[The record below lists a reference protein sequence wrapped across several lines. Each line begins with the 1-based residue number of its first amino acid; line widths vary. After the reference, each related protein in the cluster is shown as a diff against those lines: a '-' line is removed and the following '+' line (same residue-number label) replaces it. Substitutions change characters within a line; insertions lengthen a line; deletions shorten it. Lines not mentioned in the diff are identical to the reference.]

1 MNEIKSQR
9 NKTEHSF
16 LAKIFHW
23 GFIIFFSYGIYKQID
38 NINQLEDIS
47 LLKSEIIFA
56 FTFLL
61 FLGVRFFYMT
71 KTQKTALPAD
81 TSKTQKLAAKIVH
94 WSMYIC
100 LAGIAGSGLLIGY
113 LFWIGL
119 KDGLLIEFTIYIHEF
134 FVSLIFWLILIH
146 ILAAFY
152 HRLRK
157 DNVWSSMVPFWKE
170 NEN

>member
-1 MNEIKSQR
+1 MNENKNQR

-16 LAKIFHW
+16 LAKTFHW
-23 GFIIFFSYGIYKQID
+23 GFVILFGYGIYKQID

-56 FTFLL
+56 LAFLL
-61 FLGVRFFYMT
+61 FLGVRFLYMT
-71 KTQKTALPAD
+71 KTQKTALPAE

-94 WSMYIC
+94 WSMYTC

-113 LFWIGL
+113 LFWSGF
-119 KDGLLIEFTIYIHEF
+119 KDRLLIEFTIFIHEF
-134 FVSLIFWLILIH
+134 FVSIIYWLILIH
-146 ILAAFY
+146 ILAALY

>member
-1 MNEIKSQR
+1 MNENKSQR
-9 NKTEHSF
+9 NRTEHSF
-16 LAKIFHW
+16 LAKTFHW
-23 GFIIFFSYGIYKQID
+23 GFVILFGYGIYKQID

-56 FTFLL
+56 LAFLL
-61 FLGVRFFYMT
+61 FLGVRFLYMT
-71 KTQKTALPAD
+71 KTQKTALPAE

-94 WSMYIC
+94 WSMYTC

-113 LFWIGL
+113 LFWLGF
-119 KDGLLIEFTIYIHEF
+119 KDRLLIEFTISIHEF
-134 FVSLIFWLILIH
+134 FVSIIYWLILIH
-146 ILAAFY
+146 ILAALY

-170 NEN
+170 N

>member
-1 MNEIKSQR
+1 MNENKSQR
-9 NKTEHSF
+9 NRTEHSF
-16 LAKIFHW
+16 LAKTFHW
-23 GFIIFFSYGIYKQID
+23 GFVILFGYGIYKQID

-56 FTFLL
+56 LAFLL
-61 FLGVRFFYMT
+61 FLGARFLYMT
-71 KTQKTALPAD
+71 KTQKTALPAE

-94 WSMYIC
+94 WSMYTC

-113 LFWIGL
+113 LFWLGF
-119 KDGLLIEFTIYIHEF
+119 KDRLLIEFTISIHEF
-134 FVSLIFWLILIH
+134 FVSIIYWLILIH
-146 ILAAFY
+146 ILAALY

-170 NEN
+170 N

>member
-1 MNEIKSQR
+1 MNENKSQR

-16 LAKIFHW
+16 LAKTFHW
-23 GFIIFFSYGIYKQID
+23 GFVILFGYGIYKQID

-56 FTFLL
+56 LAFLL
-61 FLGVRFFYMT
+61 FLGVRFLYMT
-71 KTQKTALPAD
+71 KTQKTALPAE

-94 WSMYIC
+94 WSMYTC

-113 LFWIGL
+113 LFWLGF
-119 KDGLLIEFTIYIHEF
+119 KDKLLIEFTISIHEF
-134 FVSLIFWLILIH
+134 FVSIIYWLILIH
-146 ILAAFY
+146 ILAALY

>member
-1 MNEIKSQR
+1 MNENKSQR

-16 LAKIFHW
+16 LAKTFHW
-23 GFIIFFSYGIYKQID
+23 GFVILFGYGIYKQID

-56 FTFLL
+56 LAFLL
-61 FLGVRFFYMT
+61 FLGVRFLYMT
-71 KTQKTALPAD
+71 KTQKTALPAE

-94 WSMYIC
+94 WSMYTC

-113 LFWIGL
+113 LFWLGF
-119 KDGLLIEFTIYIHEF
+119 KDRLLIEFTISIHEF
-134 FVSLIFWLILIH
+134 FVSIIYWLILIH
-146 ILAAFY
+146 ILAALY